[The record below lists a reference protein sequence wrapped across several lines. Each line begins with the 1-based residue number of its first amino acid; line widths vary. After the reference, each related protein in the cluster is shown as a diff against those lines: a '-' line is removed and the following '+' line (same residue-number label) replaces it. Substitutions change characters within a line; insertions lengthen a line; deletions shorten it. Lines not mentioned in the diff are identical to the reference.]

1 MAFSP
6 SKNDVIMGR
15 KPGHSDAELFRQL
28 VDQPD
33 RALEAIYDRYGGL
46 LMAYLRNFIR
56 KDDDLIKDVVS
67 ETLMVVW
74 KKREE
79 AAEKKR
85 PLEWM
90 IRVAHNIALYR
101 IREETKRGTEPLE
114 GYVWVADSN
123 HADSELESREL
134 YRLIRQAAEM
144 LTPKERMVF
153 FLIKMEG
160 MTNRELMK
168 RHNMAEQTVK
178 NLLTQA
184 LKKIRKSLKDV
195 LGAIFI

>member
-1 MAFSP
+1 
-6 SKNDVIMGR
+6 MGR

-28 VDQPD
+28 VDQPEK
-33 RALEAIYDRYGGL
+33 ALEAIYDRYGGL
-46 LMAYLRNFIR
+46 LRAYLRNFIR
-56 KDDDLIKDVVS
+56 NDDDLIKDVVS
-67 ETLMVVW
+67 EALVVVW

-79 AAEKKR
+79 AAEKNK

-90 IRVAHNIALYR
+90 MRVAHNIALYR
-101 IREETKRGTEPLE
+101 IREETKRGTEPLD
-114 GYVWVADSN
+114 GYIWLAGGS
-123 HADSELESREL
+123 HADGELEGREL
-134 YRLIRQAAEM
+134 DRLIRQAAET

-153 FLIKMEG
+153 LLIKMDG

-178 NLLTQA
+178 NLLAQA